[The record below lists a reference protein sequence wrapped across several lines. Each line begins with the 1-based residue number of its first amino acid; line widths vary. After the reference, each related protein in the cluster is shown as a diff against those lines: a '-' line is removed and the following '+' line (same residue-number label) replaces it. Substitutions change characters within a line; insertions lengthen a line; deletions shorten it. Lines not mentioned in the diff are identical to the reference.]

1 MKIKVSIAV
10 FICIFILTG
19 CQSKGK
25 ATTVNVSKASSITKA
40 ASVSQSKNNSYV
52 NEGGDKKS
60 STQQAKSGAILNLTE
75 NQKQQVN
82 SKLNSA
88 INNINSSLK
97 SLEDFKDIDLST
109 IN

>member
-25 ATTVNVSKASSITKA
+25 ATVNVSKASSITKA

>member
-25 ATTVNVSKASSITKA
+25 TTVNVSKASSTSVIQSQNNA
-40 ASVSQSKNNSYV
+40 AAGKSK
-52 NEGGDKKS
+52 DKKDNVRL
-60 STQQAKSGAILNLTE
+60 AKAGMNLKLTD
-75 NQKQQVN
+75 NQKSQVYSKYN
-82 SKLNSA
+82 SV

-97 SLEDFKDIDLST
+97 SLEDFKDINLSS